1 MAQRVSQALAT
12 RKATNEPKLPLS
24 EYELFFKE
32 RSAAMKRK
40 FPDVSQSDID
50 ESINKEWEQI
60 TPSEKQKYAKKVKKE
75 MAKFRM
81 MEKKRSFQELV
92 RNM

>member
-1 MAQRVSQALAT
+1 MSQALSTAA
-12 RKATNEPKLPLS
+12 KASNVPKLPLS
-24 EYELFFKE
+24 EYEHFFKD

>member
-12 RKATNEPKLPLS
+12 KKATNAPKQPLT
-24 EYELFFKE
+24 EYEHFFKD

-40 FPDVSQSDID
+40 FPDVSQADID

-60 TPSEKQKYAKKVKKE
+60 TPSEKQKYARKVKIE

-81 MEKKRSFQELV
+81 MEKKRSFQQLV